1 MRDLPIF
8 GSNKQILCQQLHYDN
23 ITMFLSEFKEFSNYY
38 QEKGTCLAKVA
49 LTLFI

>member
-8 GSNKQILCQQLHYDN
+8 GSNKQILCQHYDN
-23 ITMFLSEFKEFSNYY
+23 ITMFLSEFKELSNYY